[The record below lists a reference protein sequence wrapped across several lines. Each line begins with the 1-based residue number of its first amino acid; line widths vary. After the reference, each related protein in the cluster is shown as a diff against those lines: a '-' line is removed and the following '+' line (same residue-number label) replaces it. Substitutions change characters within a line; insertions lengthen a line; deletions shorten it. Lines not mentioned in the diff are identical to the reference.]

1 MKAENAQG
9 RRIKDIK
16 GHFIVEDDR
25 SKYEVRPS
33 KRRSSRRAYTVPVV
47 CCRFGKCCTNH
58 LDHFTKN
65 FPCYFEWRIPAWVL
79 GAVGQMERQW
89 VKSRSPLLTLPQ
101 VTVARAQ
108 GGITPGP
115 EEGELGADFTSLGT
129 QRPGLRAILQFSRV
143 QS

>member
-1 MKAENAQG
+1 MIGRSMRFGQAKGGAAAEHTQCLWYVAALENAVQ
-9 RRIKDIK
+9 
-16 GHFIVEDDR
+16 
-25 SKYEVRPS
+25 
-33 KRRSSRRAYTVPVV
+33 
-47 CCRFGKCCTNH
+47 NH

-89 VKSRSPLLTLPQ
+89 VKVSHPCSPLLTPAQ

-115 EEGELGADFTSLGT
+115 EEGELGADFTNLGT